1 MKKLLLLLLPLLFL
15 TGCGGGDDD
24 GRRLGDHIVGTWQ
37 RGWEEGDVVIEGDT
51 EWRPEDFSYDL
62 FVFRDDGNYNGMVR
76 NGSFAAYDIFG
87 DIIYEGNYRCDN
99 NNLKLEFKDEEGIKR
114 TILALDDAM
123 ELFKLPR
130 EIGEYEGKPVTIGTG
145 RFGPYVLHDHKYT
158 SLPKDTDPMAVT
170 LDEAIS
176 LIQEKRQQDSQK
188 HIKFFLED
196 PKLEVMNGRYG
207 PYLSY
212 DGKNYRLPKNL
223 HEKAKELTFD
233 ECIKIIQATP
243 AKKES

>member
-114 TILALDDAM
+114 TILAQVLM
-123 ELFKLPR
+123 FSEEFLQIK
-130 EIGEYEGKPVTIGTG
+130 YENESPAIT
-145 RFGPYVLHDHKYT
+145 
-158 SLPKDTDPMAVT
+158 VT
-170 LDEAIS
+170 LILKKNS
-176 LIQEKRQQDSQK
+176 NQDQSSSSTS
-188 HIKFFLED
+188 D
-196 PKLEVMNGRYG
+196 
-207 PYLSY
+207 S
-212 DGKNYRLPKNL
+212 
-223 HEKAKELTFD
+223 
-233 ECIKIIQATP
+233 
-243 AKKES
+243 